1 MSNKTI
7 YVDCQAVSSSELY
20 EFCLNAPNDKS
31 RSVRYVVVI
40 NKNVSDY
47 VLPKV
52 GNVEFLRAPVSVNTM
67 KPSSAISEA
76 KRFLLQKEAEALMG
90 KVKEKIE
97 EVKVITEEVKLVTEE
112 VKVKAPKKKKEVEVV
127 EAQEVEPVVSD
138 SEVSPD
144 QVEDQANESGSQSTY
159 DESGDF
165 GSEL

>member
-97 EVKVITEEVKLVTEE
+97 EVKPVTEE

-144 QVEDQANESGSQSTY
+144 QVEDQADESGSQSTY

>member
-1 MSNKTI
+1 
-7 YVDCQAVSSSELY
+7 
-20 EFCLNAPNDKS
+20 
-31 RSVRYVVVI
+31 VI

-97 EVKVITEEVKLVTEE
+97 EVKPVTEE

-144 QVEDQANESGSQSTY
+144 QVEDQADESGSQSTY